1 MQPGSAVESAI
12 PGYYPMPKDTAIE
25 APKLFSHPGK
35 PVFVLVPV
43 NERDADSCK
52 QALADAYFS
61 FMETPP
67 EVVTEIKPML
77 LRQDSIIYVSHPTR
91 VRKPNKAGRYEF
103 LTEPHISA
111 PFEMES
117 LVQGKSRVQLDLNTI
132 TGELS
137 KRCKNDQNDRGGRF
151 FRAQLSS
158 IDKKAPNDAMIRIT
172 DL

>member
-1 MQPGSAVESAI
+1 
-12 PGYYPMPKDTAIE
+12 
-25 APKLFSHPGK
+25 
-35 PVFVLVPV
+35 
-43 NERDADSCK
+43 
-52 QALADAYFS
+52 
-61 FMETPP
+61 
-67 EVVTEIKPML
+67 

>member
-1 MQPGSAVESAI
+1 
-12 PGYYPMPKDTAIE
+12 MPKDTSTATPIE
-25 APKLFSHPGK
+25 AGKVFSHPGV

-43 NERDADSCK
+43 NEKDAEACK
-52 QALADAYFS
+52 QALADAHFS

-67 EVVTEIKPML
+67 EVVSEIKPLL
-77 LRQDSIIYVSHPTR
+77 LRQDSIIYVVHPTR
-91 VRKPNKAGRYEF
+91 VRRPNKAGRYEF

-111 PFEMES
+111 PFDMAS
-117 LVQGKSRVQLDLNTI
+117 LVQGKSRVQLDLNAI

-137 KRCKNDQNDRGGRF
+137 KRCKNDPNDRGGRF

-158 IDKKAPNDAMIRIT
+158 IDKKAPNEAMIRLT